1 MKKILVPLDFSE
13 ESKRALTFAVELAQ
27 KASSELVLLHIVE
40 YPVGASVDPTGINY
54 YSLDPAL
61 MDVIKKNA
69 QEKMSEVASQ
79 RVPTELKV
87 QQLIQMGDPFLGI
100 NGAIEDEAVELVVIG
115 SKGATGLKEV
125 LVGSN
130 AEKVIRHARC
140 PVITVK
146 KPVTVAEISNIAF
159 ASDFTDGQEDLILK
173 LKQLQHFFH
182 ATLHLVKI
190 NTPNNFERDTLTK
203 ELMRDFASHH
213 MLENYTLNIFNDLY
227 EDEGL
232 IYFAK
237 EIDAD
242 MIAIGTHGRT
252 GIAHLMAGS
261 IAEDVA
267 NHAKRPIWTY
277 RLKKK

>member
-13 ESKRALTFAVELAQ
+13 ESKRALNFAVELTQ
-27 KASSELVLLHIVE
+27 KNSSGLLLLHIAE

-54 YSLDPAL
+54 YSLDSGL
-61 MDVIKKNA
+61 MDIIKSNA
-69 QEKMSEVASQ
+69 REKMSEVAAQ
-79 RVPTELKV
+79 LVPSEVKAQHQV
-87 QQLIQMGDPFLGI
+87 QMGDPFMGI
-100 NGAIEDEAVELVVIG
+100 IGAVEEESVDLVVMG
-115 SKGATGLKEV
+115 SKGASGLKEV

-130 AEKVIRHARC
+130 TEKVVRHAKC

-146 KPVTVAEISNIAF
+146 EPVTVGDIHNIAF
-159 ASDFTDGQEDLILK
+159 ASDFMNGHEDLILK
-173 LKQLQHFFH
+173 LQQLQDLFQ
-182 ATLHLVKI
+182 ATLHLVRI
-190 NTPNNFERDTLTK
+190 NTPNNFERDAHIK
-203 ELMRDFASHH
+203 KLMRDFADHYI
-213 MLENYTLNIFNDLY
+213 LRNYTLNIFNDLY

-232 IYFAK
+232 IYFAE
-237 EIDAD
+237 EIDVD

-261 IAEDVA
+261 IAEDVV